1 MEAKEWEGGCWKY
14 LAHEWRQVDAR
25 WTLREGGGGRGPHSN
40 NVPDSTI
47 ELFIAR
53 RDLKRSLDST
63 SLVRN
68 LLTDLLHTNF

>member
-1 MEAKEWEGGCWKY
+1 MASGGCEVDIEGGGG
-14 LAHEWRQVDAR
+14 
-25 WTLREGGGGRGPHSN
+25 GGGGRGPHSN
-40 NVPDSTI
+40 NVPDSII

>member
-1 MEAKEWEGGCWKY
+1 MASGGC
-14 LAHEWRQVDAR
+14 EVDIER
-25 WTLREGGGGRGPHSN
+25 GGGRGPHSN

-53 RDLKRSLDST
+53 RDLKLSLDST
-63 SLVRN
+63 ALVRN